1 MTRGSLNGSIL
12 LLATVAL
19 VLPALTA
26 TPAPAGTIGGGGGEI
41 MGYRYELYLQR
52 ETEAQRKKDL
62 AKSETRSLAE
72 HGTGQKAGIGTPE
85 FDDRPA
91 ITMP

>member
-1 MTRGSLNGSIL
+1 
-12 LLATVAL
+12 
-19 VLPALTA
+19 
-26 TPAPAGTIGGGGGEI
+26 
-41 MGYRYELYLQR
+41 MGYRYELYLQH